1 MEDEDVK
8 AFVKA
13 ELAADASASCAVLL
27 RTLRDGGRAC
37 EQARFKQIYW
47 QTKGSLYEA

>member
-1 MEDEDVK
+1 MEDDDVG

-13 ELAADASASCAVLL
+13 ELTADASASCSVLL
-27 RTLRDGGRAC
+27 RRLRDGGRAC

-47 QTKGSLYEA
+47 QTKGEPL

>member
-1 MEDEDVK
+1 MEDDDVR

-27 RTLRDGGRAC
+27 RRLRDSGRAC

-47 QTKGSLYEA
+47 HTKGSLYEA